1 MKNNKEE
8 EEYPCD
14 FKETLIKI
22 FLALISIVSV
32 ILYFVMENKIYVILS
47 LVCLGLSYA
56 YDYHL
61 KRKKKKINHSLW
73 KN

>member
-1 MKNNKEE
+1 MKNNKEK
-8 EEYPCD
+8 EEYPGE

-56 YDYHL
+56 YKL
-61 KRKKKKINHSLW
+61 KRKKKNKS
-73 KN
+73 

>member
-8 EEYPCD
+8 EEYPGE

-22 FLALISIVSV
+22 FLTLISIVSV

-56 YDYHL
+56 YDYNL
-61 KRKKKKINHSLW
+61 KRKKKNKS
-73 KN
+73 